1 MVELRKSTGLTKS
14 ALKRVI
20 LFGMFRLVGK
30 QRGKTVAVADI
41 GSGSVGVAI
50 LATSAKGPANV
61 IVAEH
66 AILPLEERTPEA
78 NLSGILGKLDEGA
91 QKALAG
97 YAAMSGARAAHV
109 SHAYAVVRAPWTR
122 SKTMRVEHA
131 FETDTRIEKSMIL
144 ALAKQALE
152 EDKDLDHT
160 KIFEASV
167 VRVELNGYPT
177 AKPEGKHARHI
188 AVSVL
193 LSESAGSVRSGVA
206 ETLSRVFACPPP
218 TLRSGTRAL
227 LTVLKENDVLKKY
240 CFVVDMGAQAT
251 SLVTVRKDVATDIV
265 HVPEGSHT
273 ILKRIAGDKMPEET
287 LTMMRMLAHGECEK
301 DACDAITQALA
312 RAEADLVRIFGEAMA
327 NMAASR
333 RLPNDLL
340 LFAPADM
347 ADWLVQFFSR
357 IDFAQFTITTRPFS
371 PRVESGKGLTG
382 SLTFAND
389 VRLDSDLSIASALV
403 NIDGI

>member
-1 MVELRKSTGLTKS
+1 
-14 ALKRVI
+14 
-20 LFGMFRLVGK
+20 MFRLVGK

-50 LATSAKGPANV
+50 LATSAKGPGSV

-66 AILPLEERTPEA
+66 ATLPLEERTPEA
-78 NLSGILGKLDEGA
+78 NLSGILGKLDERA
-91 QKALAG
+91 QKALTA
-97 YAAMSGARAAHV
+97 YAKRPEIHSTHV

-122 SKTMRVEHA
+122 SKTMRAGHA
-131 FETDTRIEKSMIL
+131 FEADTRIQKSMIS
-144 ALAKQALE
+144 ALAKQALD

-177 AKPEGKHARHI
+177 AKPEGKHATHI

-193 LSESAGSVRSGVA
+193 LSEIDASVRSGVT

-218 TLRSGTRAL
+218 VLRSGTRAL
-227 LTVLKENDVLKKY
+227 LTVLKQNDVLKKY
-240 CFVVDMGAQAT
+240 CFVVDVGAQAT
-251 SLVTVRKDVATDIV
+251 SLVTIRKDVATDIV
-265 HVPEGSHT
+265 HVPEGSNT
-273 ILKRIAGDKMPEET
+273 ILKRIAGEKMPEET
-287 LTMMRMLAHGECEK
+287 LTMMRMLAHGQCDK

-312 RAEADLVRIFGEAMA
+312 HAETDLVRIFGEAMA
-327 NMAASR
+327 KMATSR
-333 RLPNDLL
+333 RLPNDLI

-347 ADWLVQFFSR
+347 TDWLVQFFSR
-357 IDFAQFTITTRPFS
+357 LDFAQFTITTRPFS

-382 SLTFAND
+382 SLTFATGAD
-389 VRLDSDLSIASALV
+389 ADSDLSIASALV
-403 NIDGI
+403 NTEGLEFERSGILKKLL

>member
-1 MVELRKSTGLTKS
+1 
-14 ALKRVI
+14 
-20 LFGMFRLVGK
+20 MFRLLGK

-50 LATSAKGPANV
+50 LATTHKGPSSVLA
-61 IVAEH
+61 AAH
-66 AILPLEERTPEA
+66 ATLPLEERSPEA
-78 NLSGILGKLDEGA
+78 NLSGILGKVGEVA
-91 QKALAG
+91 QKALTVHAEK
-97 YAAMSGARAAHV
+97 SRAHATHV
-109 SHAYAVVRAPWTR
+109 SRVYAVVRAPWTR
-122 SKTMRVEHA
+122 SKTMRAEHA
-131 FETDTRIEKSMIL
+131 FDADTRIDKSVIS

-177 AKPEGKHARHI
+177 ARPEGKHAKHI

-193 LSESAGSVRSGVA
+193 LSESDGSVRSGVT

-240 CFVVDMGAQAT
+240 CFVVDIGAQAT
-251 SLVTVRKDVATDIV
+251 SLVTIRKDVATDIV
-265 HVPEGSHT
+265 HVPEGSST
-273 ILKRIAGDKMPEET
+273 ILKRIAGEKMPEET
-287 LTMMRMLAHGECEK
+287 LTMMRMLAHGQCDK

-312 RAEADLVRIFGEAMA
+312 HAETDLVRIFGEAMA
-327 NMAASR
+327 KMATSR
-333 RLPNDLL
+333 RLPNDLI
-340 LFAPADM
+340 LFAPADLT
-347 ADWLVQFFSR
+347 DWLVQFFSR
-357 IDFAQFTITTRPFS
+357 LDFAQFTITTRPFS

-382 SLTFAND
+382 SLTFATD
-389 VRLDSDLSIASALV
+389 ADADSDLSIASALV
-403 NIDGI
+403 NTEGLEFEPSGILKKLL

>member
-1 MVELRKSTGLTKS
+1 
-14 ALKRVI
+14 
-20 LFGMFRLVGK
+20 MFRLLGK

-41 GSGSVGVAI
+41 GSGSVGIAI
-50 LATSAKGPANV
+50 LATTSKGPANV
-61 IVAEH
+61 VVAEH
-66 AILPLEERTPEA
+66 AMLPLEERTPEA

-91 QKALAG
+91 QKALTA
-97 YAAMSGARAAHV
+97 YAERSGTHSTHV
-109 SHAYAVVRAPWTR
+109 SRAYAVVRAPWTR
-122 SKTMRVEHA
+122 SKTMRAEHA
-131 FETDTRIEKSMIL
+131 FDADTRIERSMIS

-177 AKPEGKHARHI
+177 ARPEGKHAKHI

-193 LSESAGSVRSGVA
+193 LSESDGSVRSGVT

-218 TLRSGTRAL
+218 MMRSGTRAL

-240 CFVVDMGAQAT
+240 CFVVDIGAQAT
-251 SLVTVRKDVATDIV
+251 SLVTIRKDVATDIV
-265 HVPEGSHT
+265 HVPEGSST
-273 ILKRIAGDKMPEET
+273 ILKRIAGEKMPEET
-287 LTMMRMLAHGECEK
+287 LTMMRMLAHGQCER
-301 DACDAITQALA
+301 DACEAITQAIA
-312 RAEADLVRIFGEAMA
+312 RAETDLVRIFGEAMA
-327 NMAASR
+327 KMATSR
-333 RLPNDLL
+333 RLPNDLI
-340 LFAPADM
+340 LFAPQDM

-382 SLTFAND
+382 TLTFASGADAN
-389 VRLDSDLSIASALV
+389 SDLSIASALV
-403 NIDGI
+403 NIEGI